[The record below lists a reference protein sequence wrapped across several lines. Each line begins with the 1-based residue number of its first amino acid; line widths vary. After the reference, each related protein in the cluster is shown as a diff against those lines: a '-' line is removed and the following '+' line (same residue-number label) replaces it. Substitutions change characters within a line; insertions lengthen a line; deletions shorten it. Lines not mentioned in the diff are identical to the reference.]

1 MSIMAKHSQ
10 IIWAQ
15 PTDVDVAA
23 RNKTVGTLRTLLSQ
37 LSTRGAISAAGAIVD
52 TFSGKPLPETLASKV
67 QTAIGDESPAFV
79 LEGNELQGTVCLA
92 VAALAV
98 VRQDAVGNAAW
109 SGIDALAAALWSGLA
124 FQKQVDN
131 TKVEELRQELL
142 AACRDRVAA
151 AAKGARARRDVPD
164 VGTLTIP
171 ESDAAGTRAN
181 NAYRRATA
189 PVISALK
196 NNQEL
201 DREEIDFLWW
211 VISDYSEV
219 LGCPLEEKDPATRAV
234 VAGLEGAKMLRR
246 LPGDGFRHAVLR
258 RIGETESLS
267 LEALVAAVGED
278 RARIAQAADPSLP
291 STVPTVFPL
300 LSALSSDVDAVDP
313 TAALDARGWGAR
325 ALLEAS
331 IIAMENR
338 FGGDA

>member
-15 PTDVDVAA
+15 PTDIDVAA
-23 RNKTVGTLRTLLSQ
+23 RNKAVATLHTLLSQ

-52 TFSGKPLPETLASKV
+52 TFCGKPLPETLAGKV
-67 QTAIGDESPAFV
+67 QTAISDESPAFV

-98 VRQDAVGNAAW
+98 VRQDAVGNAVW
-109 SGIDALAAALWSGLA
+109 SSADALAAALWSGLT
-124 FQKQVDN
+124 FQNQVQN

-142 AACRDRVAA
+142 GACRDRVAA
-151 AAKGARARRDVPD
+151 VAKEARARHDVPD

-189 PVISALK
+189 PVIAALK

-211 VISDYSEV
+211 VISDYSDV
-219 LGCPLEEKDPATRAV
+219 LGCPLEAKDPATRAV
-234 VAGLEGAKMLRR
+234 AAGLEGSKMLRR

-258 RIGETESLS
+258 CIGETDSLS
-267 LEALVAAVGED
+267 LPALLAAVGED
-278 RARIAQAADPSLP
+278 RARLAEAADPLLP
-291 STVPTVFPL
+291 STLPTVFPL
-300 LSALSSDVDAVDP
+300 LSALFSDAHAADQS
-313 TAALDARGWGAR
+313 AALDARGWGAR